1 LIWFRG
7 CDIKWF
13 KHDTDASIDAKLQE
27 ILLDYGA
34 AGYGLYW
41 YCIEL
46 IAKDVTPKNITFEL
60 EHDVRIIARNL
71 NLSVKEV
78 QDMMHRMIEIGLFD
92 ISKNKKIACVK
103 LAYRLDDSMRKGRQ
117 IGDILDAFNTENGL
131 VGKIPKESGK
141 SPLDIDI
148 DIEEDIEL
156 KIEVKENKSIT
167 TQIILQSDFDTFWS
181 AYPKKV
187 GKDKALSAWN
197 KKKHKPHIE
206 LIIEAVQ
213 RYKLSKTV
221 RDGFVCHP
229 TTWINEGRWSDEIEL
244 SDYDKGVAVQT
255 HTGMSAADTLAIQLA
270 EAQREYDLEHGVVR

>member
-1 LIWFRG
+1 M
-7 CDIKWF
+7 KWF

-27 ILLDYGA
+27 VLLDYGA

-78 QDMMHRMIEIGLFD
+78 QDMMQRMIDIGLFD

-117 IGDILDAFNTENGL
+117 IGDILDAFNVENGL
-131 VGKIPKESGK
+131 VGKIPNDSGK
-141 SPLDIDI
+141 SLL
-148 DIEEDIEL
+148 DIEEDIDKEL
-156 KIEVKENKSIT
+156 EEDIEIKESKSLVA
-167 TQIILQSDFDTFWS
+167 QIIPENDFDMFWS

-187 GKDKALSAWN
+187 GKDKALIAW
-197 KKKHKPHIE
+197 KKKKNKPSIQE
-206 LIIEAVQ
+206 ILEAVQ

-229 TTWINEGRWSDEIEL
+229 TTWINEGRWSDEVETAPENML
-244 SDYDKGVAVQT
+244 PE
-255 HTGMSAADTLAIQLA
+255 GMNIFDVLG
-270 EAQREYDLEHGVVR
+270 RE

>member
-1 LIWFRG
+1 M
-7 CDIKWF
+7 KWF

-78 QDMMHRMIEIGLFD
+78 QDMMQRMIEIGLFD

-117 IGDILDAFNTENGL
+117 IGDILDAFNIENDL

-141 SPLDIDI
+141 SPLDIEEDI
-148 DIEEDIEL
+148 DIELEEEL
-156 KIEVKENKSIT
+156 ELLDQFSI
-167 TQIILQSDFDTFWS
+167 
-181 AYPKKV
+181 
-187 GKDKALSAWN
+187 
-197 KKKHKPHIE
+197 
-206 LIIEAVQ
+206 
-213 RYKLSKTV
+213 
-221 RDGFVCHP
+221 
-229 TTWINEGRWSDEIEL
+229 
-244 SDYDKGVAVQT
+244 
-255 HTGMSAADTLAIQLA
+255 
-270 EAQREYDLEHGVVR
+270 